1 MLADNPTFRNALASI
16 RPKSTTADFPS
27 SYDVKVHLH
36 NEFVQHMKGL
46 KEAITVSVCHLI
58 SARTYLHESEAA
70 PGKVSITQDG
80 WSADT
85 TKMGFQGMTVHWI
98 EVKEGKWTMRAEVI
112 GFRVLS
118 GAHSGENLGRY
129 SVGLLNSVGIMDKNG
144 SKTCCSLSSIIWNHS
159 YSLPSR

>member
-1 MLADNPTFRNALASI
+1 M
-16 RPKSTTADFPS
+16 TADFPS

-46 KEAITVSVCHLI
+46 KEAIMVSACHFI
-58 SARTYLHESEAA
+58 SASSYLPESKAA

-112 GFRVLS
+112 GFCMLS
-118 GAHSGENLGRY
+118 GTHSGENLGRY
-129 SVGLLNSVGIMDKNG
+129 SVGLLDRVGIMDKNG
-144 SKTCCSLSSIIWNHS
+144 SKACR
-159 YSLPSR
+159 YRP